1 MNALNRDVFL
11 SILALDAYN
20 RGYGQNVDDLS
31 AEGQI
36 GTANILGDAL
46 SELDADDVI
55 AAGFYAIAYA
65 WNGETVIS
73 FRGTNVASPA
83 APVWA

>member
-1 MNALNRDVFL
+1 MDRQVFL
-11 SILALDAYN
+11 SLLALDAYN
-20 RGYGQNVDDLS
+20 RGYGENVGGL
-31 AEGQI
+31 EFVPNV
-36 GTANILGDAL
+36 TKLGHATIIEDAITNE
-46 SELDADDVI
+46 ELDAADVI

-83 APVWA
+83 WA